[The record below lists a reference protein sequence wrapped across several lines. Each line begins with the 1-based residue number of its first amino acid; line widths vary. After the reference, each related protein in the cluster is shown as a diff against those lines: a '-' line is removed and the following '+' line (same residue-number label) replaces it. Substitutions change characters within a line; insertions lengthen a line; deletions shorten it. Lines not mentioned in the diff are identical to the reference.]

1 MLLEL
6 PIPIVQHRDGED
18 HIDAFNDFLSIENPT
33 QGIFCSAYVTSK
45 GVRLISEGLR
55 KVAPV
60 SDIYVGVRNG
70 VTSKQAILAA
80 MDLGMTAHIVDTGT
94 PKFIFHYK
102 FYYLAN
108 EIAARA
114 IIGSANLTGAG
125 LEDNVELSNRLNLDF
140 ELYGIDRVDAYLS
153 TTMEWLRYTRE
164 ENVYQVE
171 DEAHLDL
178 LVENRIITDEN
189 HSKKRRREGV
199 DKKATKLVWD
209 VPVMRFETKKRTMG
223 TTPLHQA
230 RPVSREGLEQVWK
243 SRGLTRRNLSIP
255 TGINTNITGAMLL
268 GLGAWKGMDH
278 QHYFRDE
285 VFAALDWTPDAS
297 PAKAHL
303 ERAEADI
310 RLIIDEVDYG
320 GHKLKLSHNTLTDTP
335 SYGQGNGMTNM
346 YWGTALPHIANESLI
361 GKTLDIF
368 KDDNNM
374 FVVQIT

>member
-33 QGIFCSAYVTSK
+33 QGIFCSAYVTQK
-45 GVRLISEGLR
+45 GIRAISSGLL
-55 KVAPV
+55 KVAHV
-60 SDIYVGVRNG
+60 SDLYVGVRNG

-108 EIAARA
+108 ENAARA

-171 DEAHLDL
+171 DEAHLDR
-178 LVENRIITDEN
+178 LVDNRILVDEN
-189 HSKKRRREGV
+189 HGKKRRREGV

-209 VPVMRFETKKRTMG
+209 VPVMRFETKKRAVVT
-223 TTPLHQA
+223 
-230 RPVSREGLEQVWK
+230 RPPNVSKIGDMEQVWR
-243 SRGLTRRNLSIP
+243 SRRLTHRSLNIS
-255 TGINTNITGAMLL
+255 TGENTHTTGAMLL
-268 GLGAWKGMDH
+268 GMGAWKGIDH

-285 VFAALDWTPDAS
+285 VFAALDWTADAAS
-297 PAKAHL
+297 AMAHM
-303 ERAEADI
+303 ERTEAAI
-310 RLIIDEVDYG
+310 RLIIEGVDFG
-320 GHKLKLSHNTLTDTP
+320 EHMLQISHNTRTDTA
-335 SYGQGNGMTNM
+335 SYAQRNGMTNIR
-346 YWGTALPHIANESLI
+346 WGTALPHIANEKLI
-361 GKTLDIF
+361 GKTLEIF
-368 KDDNNM
+368 KSDNNT
-374 FVVQIT
+374 FVVQIA